1 MLMKIDKNILQWL
14 LDGDPAIQ
22 WQTMRDLTNSLPSK
36 ILTERKKIAV
46 VGWGTKLLSL
56 QDADGKWARS
66 LYSRKWISTT
76 YIMLLLKNLGLLPGN
91 KQALKSCKIL
101 IDEGFYVD
109 GGINYFGSLKHSE
122 TCVTGMIL
130 SILSYFN
137 FEDERLEELV
147 RHLLEQQM
155 KDGGWNCQ
163 SFKAAVHSSFHTT
176 INVLEGLSEF
186 NKFSRLRNKAIAIGI
201 NKGIEFLLQHK
212 LYKSH
217 RTGKIVDGK
226 MTRFS
231 FPTGWRYDVLRVLD
245 FLQEHKAFKDERI
258 NDAIELVLSRRTV
271 EGKWLLQNRHPG
283 NYFFEMETIGK
294 PSRWNTLRALRVLKW
309 WESN

>member
-1 MLMKIDKNILQWL
+1 MEIDKNILQWPL
-14 LDGDPAIQ
+14 VGDPAIR
-22 WQTMRDLTNSLPSK
+22 WQTMKDLTDASQSK
-36 ILTERKKIAV
+36 ILSERKKIAV
-46 VGWGTKLLSL
+46 VGWGTKLISL
-56 QDADGKWARS
+56 QDADGKWAGS

-76 YIMLLLKNLGLLPGN
+76 YTMLLLKNLGLLPSN

-101 IDEGFYVD
+101 IDEGFYKD

-137 FEDERLEELV
+137 LEDERLEALV
-147 RHLLEQQM
+147 QYLLKQQM

-163 SFKAAVHSSFHTT
+163 SFRGATHSSFHTT
-176 INVLEGLSEF
+176 ISVLEGLNEYQ
-186 NKFSRLRNKAIAIGI
+186 KFSDRLNKTIEISI
-201 NKGIEFLLQHK
+201 NKGIEFLLKHN

-217 RTGKIVDGK
+217 RTGKIVDGR

-231 FPTGWRYDVLRVLD
+231 FPTRWRYDVLRALD
-245 FLQEHKAFKDERI
+245 FLQEYNVPKDDGMNE
-258 NDAIELVLSRRTV
+258 AIELVLKRRDKD
-271 EGKWLLQNRHPG
+271 GKWKLQNRHSG
-283 NYFFEMETIGK
+283 KTFFEMEKVSK